1 MLELYSRSLM
11 RIAFL
16 QNAYGIKTTT
26 KHNGISN
33 LEFKI
38 PSDDAKLPFI
48 EQMTFV
54 RYVDDVGNKSDFYRV
69 VEEPQRFAESDED
82 DVSFYCEHGL
92 ITLIDKVMFGTYT
105 VGGVDYITRQVLEW
119 VLSKQT
125 TVYWQLGIC
134 DFSRQFEY
142 SWSQENLLSALFSVP
157 NAFDQ
162 PYRFTFNMNTTPWTL
177 NLELFDE
184 LANPKYYVTKKMNQ
198 LKVMTSK
205 DSKQLATKV
214 YPLGFGEGVNQLTI
228 KEVNSGVPYLIA
240 PPEVI
245 AVYGEIEK
253 VIIDRRFQNA
263 QNLKDYAQTL
273 LNQYMNPYKEYE
285 IKAVDLFKTGGI
297 VDKLPTT
304 GDIIYV
310 PDGELRLYATEIVS
324 FPDNEGETVI
334 KVANKSRDV
343 SSTMATLSERQRIE
357 QVYAQG
363 ATNIFSYS
371 FRDNADPDHGLIES
385 FYIPREA
392 LIINSVQFKYEL
404 RRFRSYEKATKA
416 GGAILRTTG
425 AGGGDVRTSG
435 SNASVEVSTMNG
447 GGGVVSSRDGG
458 GASSTTNQNVG
469 NTGEMTAPTNT
480 RGSSV
485 GNTGD
490 MTAITNTNA
499 ASVGN
504 TGDMTAAT
512 NTHGSSAGNTGD
524 MTAITNTHGPSNDA
538 TGSSSAANTGLG
550 GSHAHSVGA
559 ISENAPTST
568 AGNHAHTGPSHTHTG
583 PSHTHS
589 GPEHVHTGN
598 SHSHA
603 WSDTSGGPSTN
614 STSSDGSH
622 SHTITNHRHAYT
634 MGATYTGYEQPG
646 SVAAGSHTHTL
657 YSHTHD
663 VGGTTEAAGT
673 GNTGAA
679 GTGSTGESGTGYVSY
694 AGTGNTSSTGDHNH
708 TFTVRSH
715 DTGAAADHN
724 HAMGHTHS
732 PGIHTHQMGAHWH
745 NMSHTH
751 QMGAHWHDMAH
762 THQMGTH
769 WHNMDHVHEM
779 GAHWHNMEHTH
790 TFSIGGHVHEVELD
804 QHSHAVNVPSH
815 THSVT
820 LTDHTHEIEVP
831 DHTHDLEHGIYEAGI
846 GTSVIVKVDG
856 VVIPV
861 TAVNGELDIS
871 IYLSVD
877 EGGKIR
883 RGTYHDVEIIPN
895 ALSGIV
901 GSITA
906 QLFIQSTGGGDF

>member
-16 QNAYGIKTTT
+16 QNAYGIKTTI

-38 PSDDAKLPFI
+38 PSDDPKLSLI

-69 VEEPQRFAESDED
+69 VEEPQRFADGDEE

-105 VGGVDYITRQVLEW
+105 VGGVGYITRQVLEW

-177 NLELFDE
+177 NLELFNE

-228 KEVNSGVPYLIA
+228 KEVNSGIPYLIA
-240 PPEVI
+240 PPEIV

-285 IKAVDLFKTGGI
+285 IKAVDLFKTGGV

-357 QVYAQG
+357 QAYAQG

-371 FRDNADPDHGLIES
+371 FRDNADPTHGLVES

-404 RRFRSYEKATKA
+404 RRFRSYEKATLD
-416 GGAILRTTG
+416 GGGILRTTG
-425 AGGGDVRTSG
+425 GGGGDVRTSG
-435 SNASVEVSTMNG
+435 SNAGVEVSTMNG
-447 GGGVVSSRDGG
+447 GGGVVSSGG
-458 GASSTTNQNVG
+458 GGGVVKTTGGSTAVGVAKDVEVSIDMAIG
-469 NTGEMTAPTNT
+469 NTGP
-480 RGSSV
+480 
-485 GNTGD
+485 
-490 MTAITNTNA
+490 
-499 ASVGN
+499 
-504 TGDMTAAT
+504 
-512 NTHGSSAGNTGD
+512 SSA
-524 MTAITNTHGPSNDA
+524 
-538 TGSSSAANTGLG
+538 SSTGLG
-550 GSHAHSVGA
+550 GSHSHSVGS
-559 ISENAPTST
+559 ITENAPTST
-568 AGNHAHTGPSHTHTG
+568 AGNHVHTGPSHAHTGPSHTHA
-583 PSHTHS
+583 

-634 MGATYTGYEQPG
+634 MGATYTGYTQPSSVNDG
-646 SVAAGSHTHTL
+646 SHSHTMGSHTH
-657 YSHTHD
+657 YVS
-663 VGGTTEAAGT
+663 GTTEAAGT

-679 GTGSTGESGTGYVSY
+679 GTGSTGESGTGYTSY
-694 AGTGNTSSTGDHNH
+694 SGTGNTSASGDHNH

-724 HAMGHTHS
+724 HG
-732 PGIHTHQMGAHWH
+732 
-745 NMSHTH
+745 
-751 QMGAHWHDMAH
+751 MAH
-762 THQMGTH
+762 THTLGTH
-769 WHNMDHVHEM
+769 VHTSPVH
-779 GAHWHNMEHTH
+779 AHAVLIDAHEHSISLNSHTH
-790 TFSIGGHVHEVELD
+790 NVELE
-804 QHSHAVNVPSH
+804 QHSHAVDIPSH
-815 THSVT
+815 THTVT
-820 LTDHTHEIEVP
+820 IVDHTHEIEIP
-831 DHTHDLEHGIYEAGI
+831 DHTHQLEHGIYESGI
-846 GTSVIVKVDG
+846 GTAVIIKVDG
-856 VVIPV
+856 VVIPI
-861 TAVNGELDIS
+861 TAISGELDIS
-871 IYLSVD
+871 TYLSTD

-883 RGTYHDVEIIPN
+883 RGTYHDVEIIPD

>member
-1 MLELYSRSLM
+1 M

-16 QNAYGIKTTT
+16 QNAYGIKTTI

-38 PSDDAKLPFI
+38 PSDDPKLSLI

-69 VEEPQRFAESDED
+69 VEEPQRFADGDEE

-105 VGGVDYITRQVLEW
+105 VGGIGYITRQVLEW

-125 TVYWQLGIC
+125 TVYWRLGIC

-162 PYRFTFNMNTTPWTL
+162 PYRFTFDMSTTPWTL
-177 NLELFDE
+177 NLELFNE

-228 KEVNSGVPYLIA
+228 KEVNSGIPYLIA
-240 PPEVI
+240 PPEIV

-304 GDIIYV
+304 GDVIYV
-310 PDGELRLYATEIVS
+310 PDGKLRLYATEIVS

-357 QVYAQG
+357 QAYAQG

-371 FRDNADPDHGLIES
+371 FRDNADPTHGLVES

-404 RRFRSYEKATKA
+404 RRFRSYEKATLD
-416 GGAILRTTG
+416 GGGILRTTG
-425 AGGGDVRTSG
+425 GGGGDVRTSG
-435 SNASVEVSTMNG
+435 SNAGVEVSTMNG
-447 GGGVVSSRDGG
+447 GGGVVSSGG
-458 GASSTTNQNVG
+458 GGGVVKTTGGSTAVG
-469 NTGEMTAPTNT
+469 VAKDVAVSIDMAI
-480 RGSSV
+480 
-485 GNTGD
+485 GN
-490 MTAITNTNA
+490 
-499 ASVGN
+499 
-504 TGDMTAAT
+504 
-512 NTHGSSAGNTGD
+512 
-524 MTAITNTHGPSNDA
+524 

-550 GSHAHSVGA
+550 GSHSHSVAA
-559 ISENAPTST
+559 IGDNAATST
-568 AGNHAHTGPSHTHTG
+568 AGNHTHTG

-589 GPEHVHTGN
+589 GESHTHTGPEHVHTGP
-598 SHSHA
+598 SHRHS
-603 WSDTSGGPSTN
+603 WSDTSGSPNPTISAST
-614 STSSDGSH
+614 TASSGVSH
-622 SHTITNHRHAYT
+622 NHGLNA
-634 MGATYTGYEQPG
+634 
-646 SVAAGSHTHTL
+646 HTHYVSGDTS
-657 YSHTHD
+657 Y
-663 VGGTTEAAGT
+663 AGT
-673 GNTGAA
+673 GNTGAG
-679 GTGSTGESGTGYVSY
+679 GTGSTGAAGTGYVSY
-694 AGTGNTSSTGDHNH
+694 SGTGNTSATGDHSH

-715 DTGAAADHN
+715 STGAAADHN
-724 HAMGHTHS
+724 HAMGHTH
-732 PGIHTHQMGAHWH
+732 TLGAHVH
-745 NMSHTH
+745 TSPVHAHAVLIDAHEHSISLNSHTH
-751 QMGAHWHDMAH
+751 
-762 THQMGTH
+762 T
-769 WHNMDHVHEM
+769 
-779 GAHWHNMEHTH
+779 
-790 TFSIGGHVHEVELD
+790 VELD
-804 QHSHAVNVPSH
+804 QHSHAVDIPSH
-815 THSVT
+815 THTVT
-820 LTDHTHEIEVP
+820 IVDHTHEIEIP
-831 DHTHDLEHGIYEAGI
+831 DHTHQLEHGIYESGI
-846 GTSVIVKVDG
+846 GTAVIIKVDG
-856 VVIPV
+856 VVIPI
-861 TAVNGELDIS
+861 TAISGELDIS
-871 IYLSVD
+871 TYLLTD

-883 RGTYHDVEIIPN
+883 RGTYHNVEIIPD

>member
-16 QNAYGIKTTT
+16 QNAYGIKTTI

-38 PSDDAKLPFI
+38 PSDDPKVSLI

-54 RYVDDVGNKSDFYRV
+54 RYVDDAGNKSDFYRV
-69 VEEPQRFAESDED
+69 VEEPQRFADGDGE

-105 VGGVDYITRQVLEW
+105 IGGVDYVTRQVLEW
-119 VLSKQT
+119 ILSKQT

-162 PYRFTFNMNTTPWTL
+162 PYRFTFDMNTTPWTL

-184 LANPKYYVTKKMNQ
+184 LADPKYYVTKRMNQ

-228 KEVNSGVPYLIA
+228 KEVNGGVPYLIA

-263 QNLKDYAQTL
+263 QNLKEYAQTL

-285 IKAVDLFKTGGI
+285 IKVVDLFKTGGI
-297 VDKLPTT
+297 IDKLPTT

-310 PDGELRLYATEIVS
+310 HDGKLRLYATEIVS

-357 QVYAQG
+357 QAYAQG

-371 FRDNADPDHGLIES
+371 FRDNADPTHGLVES

-404 RRFRSYEKATKA
+404 RRFRSYEKATLD
-416 GGAILRTTG
+416 GGGTLRTTG
-425 AGGGDVRTSG
+425 GGGGDVRTSG
-435 SNASVEVSTMNG
+435 SNAGVEVSTMNG
-447 GGGVVSSRDGG
+447 GGGIVSSNDGG
-458 GASSTTNQNVG
+458 GVVKTTGGSTAVGVAKDVEVAIDMAIG
-469 NTGEMTAPTNT
+469 NTGP
-480 RGSSV
+480 
-485 GNTGD
+485 
-490 MTAITNTNA
+490 
-499 ASVGN
+499 
-504 TGDMTAAT
+504 
-512 NTHGSSAGNTGD
+512 
-524 MTAITNTHGPSNDA
+524 
-538 TGSSSAANTGLG
+538 SSAANTGLG
-550 GSHAHSVGA
+550 GAHSHSVAA
-559 ISENAPTST
+559 ISGNAPTSDPGGHT
-568 AGNHAHTGPSHTHTG
+568 HTGPSHLHTIESHTHTG
-583 PSHTHS
+583 PSHAHS
-589 GPEHVHTGN
+589 GPAHVHTGP
-598 SHSHA
+598 SHRHSL
-603 WSDTSGGPSTN
+603 SETSGGPSVSN
-614 STSSDGSH
+614 TSSDDGSGGF
-622 SHTITNHRHAYT
+622 HTHT
-634 MGATYTGYEQPG
+634 MR
-646 SVAAGSHTHTL
+646 SHTHSVSGNTG
-657 YSHTHD
+657 Y
-663 VGGTTEAAGT
+663 AGT
-673 GNTGAA
+673 GNTGESGTGNTGTA
-679 GTGSTGESGTGYVSY
+679 GTGSTGGTALSTNN
-694 AGTGNTSSTGDHNH
+694 AGTGNTGSGGSHTH
-708 TFTVRSH
+708 TFTVKAH
-715 DTGAAADHN
+715 DTGGTDDHN
-724 HAMGHTHS
+724 HSIAHTHTL
-732 PGIHTHQMGAHWH
+732 GTHIHTSPAHAH
-745 NMSHTH
+745 AVLIDAHEHSISLSSHTH
-751 QMGAHWHDMAH
+751 
-762 THQMGTH
+762 
-769 WHNMDHVHEM
+769 N
-779 GAHWHNMEHTH
+779 
-790 TFSIGGHVHEVELD
+790 VELE
-804 QHSHAVNVPSH
+804 QHSHAVDIPSH
-815 THSVT
+815 THTVT
-820 LTDHTHEIEVP
+820 IIDHTHEIEIP
-831 DHTHDLEHGIYEAGI
+831 DHTHQLEHGIYESGI
-846 GTSVIVKVDG
+846 GTAVIIKVDG
-856 VVIPV
+856 VVIPI
-861 TAVNGELDIS
+861 TAISGELDIS
-871 IYLSVD
+871 TYLSTD

-883 RGTYHDVEIIPN
+883 RGTYHDVEIIPD

-906 QLFIQSTGGGDF
+906 QLFIQSTGGGDY